1 MPQLSCSLLLF
12 PLQLL
17 RYPPLPAP
25 HMLVCS
31 SCPRTFAPVVPS
43 AWNGFPSPLHI
54 AVSSA
59 FRSGIAL

>member
-17 RYPPLPAP
+17 CYPPLPAP

-31 SCPRTFAPVVPS
+31 SCRRTFVPALC
-43 AWNGFPSPLHI
+43 AWFLLPGMVSPPL
-54 AVSSA
+54 ST
-59 FRSGIAL
+59 